1 MVLSLHIPH
10 YTVRSSGQGCHQQLK
25 AMTTA
30 VTDTNSTV
38 DPRIQV
44 NLESRLWGVSKCK
57 AYKTT
62 TFSLSL
68 NNNLY
73 TYGTSSKLI
82 IQSVEQQCLSAVD
95 LFNCFHTNAF
105 SKHIYQN
112 TWRLF
117 LIQTHISKKSMHLQ
131 LIFQN
136 YHLCSKLIRQ
146 WALFVE
152 LYFFKN
158 IQ

>member
-10 YTVRSSGQGCHQQLK
+10 YTVRNSGQGCHQQLN

-44 NLESRLWGVSKCK
+44 NLESRLW

-68 NNNLY
+68 TNNLC

-82 IQSVEQQCLSAVD
+82 IQSVEQQRLSAVH
-95 LFNCFHTNAF
+95 LFNCFHANAF

-136 YHLCSKLIRQ
+136 YHLCSNLIRQ
-146 WALFVE
+146 WALSVE